1 MKARVKATGE
11 IVEVEFVNTYRL
23 NDGSFVEVF
32 RDLNTDTLC
41 FGRDLDFDIEGKFD
55 ENCLNGI
62 KQNIVHDPDYW
73 ARLEHQYAGMEMQ
86 VMSENFFKDYRD
98 YCAGFGEMDI
108 DEVKAT
114 MKDFADAMAD
124 VCYYFAHALVEKYK
138 KEK

>member
-11 IVEVEFVNTYRL
+11 IWEF
-23 NDGSFVEVF
+23 SQ
-32 RDLNTDTLC
+32 TDEIT
-41 FGRDLDFDIEGKFD
+41 FKSAI
-55 ENCLNGI
+55 NGHLYYAEELEFLEPSI
-62 KQNIVHDPDYW
+62 FTPDYW
-73 ARLEHQYAGMEMQ
+73 TRLEHQYAGMEMQ

-138 KEK
+138 KEEMK